1 MQLNKYCFS
10 VIAAVAMVMSAQAVI
25 TESEPN
31 NDSSSATTITR
42 GATPWSDNGQVEF
55 NPAGDN
61 DWFKINLTVGE
72 TLIVQTTPLIDDFDP
87 DTVMAVVDPSG
98 TTVLTFDDDGGPGF
112 GSRVAYTA
120 TATGT
125 YYVAITGYHGG
136 GQSALSY
143 YTGAHSEQG
152 PYLIEASIT
161 AAPANSWNEAADGGG
176 DAGKLPET
184 AQSTAATQCAR
195 TIDAIIG
202 NLDPSDADMFA
213 IYISDP
219 GAFSATTVGATS
231 FDTQL
236 WLFDANGNGVT
247 FNDDSGGL
255 QSTITGQFITGPG
268 TYYIAISSYDHDPA
282 GCNGGEIWADTPF
295 GTERAPDGADATSGV
310 DSWTG
315 TGGGSGSYTILLT
328 GVCTTPRVS
337 RDRCEFE
344 GWDEDNDGGGDA
356 GELPDEAQ
364 IITRSNATPCTTP
377 ITTVRGNLAGIE
389 ADMYVICITDPGAF
403 QASTVGTAGFDT
415 QLWLFNCD
423 GTGVT
428 FNDDAVGLQSTIT
441 GQFLT
446 AGATY
451 LLAISQYDY
460 DPVDDSGNELWADT
474 PFGVERAPDGPGAAN
489 PVAGWTGSTAGG
501 GSYRIALQ
509 GAYFVAEDGC
519 GSGPCEQEGDT
530 NGDCCVNDTDL
541 LEVLLNFGSFGFGQ
555 PGDLNGDFIIND
567 ADLLIVLLNFG
578 SGNCNGG

>member
-1 MQLNKYCFS
+1 MQVLPTYQKISKERITQMQLNKYCFS
-10 VIAAVAMVMSAQAVI
+10 VIAAAAMVMSAQAVI

-31 NDSSSATTITR
+31 NDSSTATTITR

-61 DWFKINLTVGE
+61 DWFKIDLTVGE

-87 DTVMAVVDPSG
+87 DTVMAIVDPSG
-98 TTVLTFDDDGGPGF
+98 TTVLTSDDDGGPGF
-112 GSRVAYTA
+112 GSRVVFNAPS
-120 TATGT
+120 TGT

-152 PYLIEASIT
+152 PYLIEASIS
-161 AAPANSWNEAADGGG
+161 AAPANAWNEGADGGG

-268 TYYIAISSYDHDPA
+268 TYYIAISSYDHDAA
-282 GCNGGEIWADTPF
+282 GCNGGEI
-295 GTERAPDGADATSGV
+295 
-310 DSWTG
+310 
-315 TGGGSGSYTILLT
+315 
-328 GVCTTPRVS
+328 
-337 RDRCEFE
+337 
-344 GWDEDNDGGGDA
+344 
-356 GELPDEAQ
+356 
-364 IITRSNATPCTTP
+364 
-377 ITTVRGNLAGIE
+377 
-389 ADMYVICITDPGAF
+389 
-403 QASTVGTAGFDT
+403 
-415 QLWLFNCD
+415 
-423 GTGVT
+423 
-428 FNDDAVGLQSTIT
+428 
-441 GQFLT
+441 
-446 AGATY
+446 
-451 LLAISQYDY
+451 
-460 DPVDDSGNELWADT
+460 WADT

-489 PVAGWTGSTAGG
+489 PVASWGGTTAAGG
-501 GSYRIALQ
+501 AYTIAMQ
-509 GAYFVAEDGC
+509 GAFFVDEAGC
-519 GSGPCEQEGDT
+519 DEGPPCPEADVD
-530 NGDCCVNDTDL
+530 GDCCVNDSDL
-541 LEVLLNFGSFGFGQ
+541 LIVLFSFGDFGFDL
-555 PGDLNGDFIIND
+555 PGDINGDFVVND
-567 ADLLIVLLNFG
+567 ADLLLVLFSFG
-578 SGNCNGG
+578 EGCE